1 MCHKVHEKNSF
12 LQVGCCTGRQG
23 CSLICSLSTSF
34 LPGLFV
40 RGGCCSPSARAA
52 HHLGKEHAELDPLR
66 LLQSNTQPEEQAA
79 EGANKSGRPSKQE
92 QPYSATRVS
101 TLAAQWEQAQAGRQ
115 VAAGPPAGL
124 GLVLYCRSTLL
135 LTSHI
140 GSMSCCAHTAC
151 PLPVHCHHIGQAGCS
166 SEHCCAAGDEPHQAA
181 TATATAAQQPSASDP
196 QKDMASH
203 AAAAGEAASRPAVQL
218 GQPRMS
224 RTQILPE
231 PAQQTEA
238 RPEAP
243 AGTRQ
248 VQASAQQE
256 LGAAAGHEVRDWQRQ
271 GGHSDAQAPQATAA
285 DAHDHD
291 LWQRQRQQQ
300 QTQAEQPSAAEAPA
314 VQQEGLLQGPQ
325 GPLGP
330 DGPQKGALQ
339 GAHGPQAEQRAEQ
352 SAATTA
358 AVKQDARGERPRAA
372 ASGGRA
378 SPAAAPVRAEAPPQ
392 GATADTELAA
402 AGSAQAAAAGSAAR
416 ASVLAALASTPA
428 DAAAVNAAWESA
440 AAAAEQRP
448 PTAAERRQTPTPAAP
463 ATTSQPAS
471 HRRSS
476 VGGREYPAG
485 PPPSPTASEQRLV
498 HQQTFRRQQVD
509 TAGLWW
515 ATVAREGTALRG
527 RVCLP
532 VRALVHMGAADPLNT
547 SAVALLELFA
557 WRIHYCCMAPSFEK
571 GLPAVGLPSCL
582 MLAS

>member
-1 MCHKVHEKNSF
+1 MGLAQPGQPATEVIHPSRVHAQ
-12 LQVGCCTGRQG
+12 LVWWPV
-23 CSLICSLSTSF
+23 SLTCQLASL
-34 LPGLFV
+34 
-40 RGGCCSPSARAA
+40 
-52 HHLGKEHAELDPLR
+52 
-66 LLQSNTQPEEQAA
+66 
-79 EGANKSGRPSKQE
+79 
-92 QPYSATRVS
+92 
-101 TLAAQWEQAQAGRQ
+101 
-115 VAAGPPAGL
+115 AGPAMLLWCIPCRAGL

-203 AAAAGEAASRPAVQL
+203 AAAEGEAASRPVVQL
-218 GQPRMS
+218 GQLRMS

-358 AVKQDARGERPRAA
+358 AFKQDARGERPRAA

-378 SPAAAPVRAEAPPQ
+378 SPAAVPVRAEAPPQ

-471 HRRSS
+471 HRRVSS
-476 VGGREYPAG
+476 EPSATALPPRPQVRAAETMAVVEKPAAGADKPSLTRTSGNHVGGDWG
-485 PPPSPTASEQRLV
+485 PPS
-498 HQQTFRRQQVD
+498 
-509 TAGLWW
+509 
-515 ATVAREGTALRG
+515 RE
-527 RVCLP
+527 V
-532 VRALVHMGAADPLNT
+532 
-547 SAVALLELFA
+547 
-557 WRIHYCCMAPSFEK
+557 
-571 GLPAVGLPSCL
+571 
-582 MLAS
+582 